1 MARNA
6 SSILVVKCLFFQ
18 TQHRQALQHLMTRIK
33 MSMKYFQKQA
43 LEAQW
48 ELLLVPDEEFYISCR
63 HFSWQNFYFDNLDSS
78 NRHLLPASSYQ
89 LSEQLVVAEELIL
102 VMVEEQA
109 VVLPIADVV
118 VELVHEKKADFVV
131 GMVDVEEHIEIVDK
145 AAEWALEHI
154 AVEKVA

>member
-1 MARNA
+1 
-6 SSILVVKCLFFQ
+6 
-18 TQHRQALQHLMTRIK
+18 

-48 ELLLVPDEEFYISCR
+48 ELLLVLDEEFYISCR

-78 NRHLLPASSYQ
+78 NRHQLQSSSYQ

-102 VMVEEQA
+102 VMVEERA

>member
-1 MARNA
+1 
-6 SSILVVKCLFFQ
+6 
-18 TQHRQALQHLMTRIK
+18 

-118 VELVHEKKADFVV
+118 VVVELVHEKKADFVV
-131 GMVDVEEHIEIVDK
+131 GMADVEEHIEIVDK
-145 AAEWALEHI
+145 AEWALEHI